1 MIYLTPA
8 LLSGGQYDPAT
19 DVDGALV
26 AFSVPGMTAPVC
38 DREKLLFVVV
48 APDGMPAPLDWQE
61 KTEAEINVLYPGT
74 FGG

>member
-8 LLSGGQYDPAT
+8 LLLDGQYDPAT

-26 AFSVPGMTAPVC
+26 AFTVPGMQAPVC
-38 DREKLLFVVV
+38 DRENLLFVVV